1 MRTVFADAN
10 YWVALANPKDQL
22 YPKAIQVSQT
32 IAGARLVTT
41 DEVLIEFLNHY
52 SGKGEFLRG
61 KAVEFVHAIN
71 QDPNITVVP
80 QTRESFRK
88 GLELYQ
94 RRADK
99 GYSVADCVSMVTMR
113 ERGLHEIL
121 TYDHHFTQEEFTV
134 LLSDE
139 SP

>member
-1 MRTVFADAN
+1 MRTIFADAN

-22 YPKAIQVSQT
+22 YPKAMQASQA
-32 IAGARLVTT
+32 IAGARLLTT

-61 KAVEFVHAIN
+61 KAVEFVQAIN

-88 GLELYQ
+88 GLEFYEH
-94 RRADK
+94 RSDK
-99 GYSVADCVSMVTMR
+99 EYSVADCISMEAMR
-113 ERGLHEIL
+113 ERG
-121 TYDHHFTQEEFTV
+121 V
-134 LLSDE
+134 SE
-139 SP
+139 SL

>member
-22 YPKAIQVSQT
+22 YPRAIQVSRT

-61 KAVEFVHAIN
+61 KAVEFVLAIN

-94 RRADK
+94 RRSDK
-99 GYSVADCVSMVTMR
+99 EYSVADCVSMETMR
-113 ERGLHEIL
+113 ERGLHEVL
-121 TYDHHFTQEEFTV
+121 THDRHFTQEGFTV